1 MSRRYARTVSRGYA
15 RTVSRRYIVIGAGA
29 VGATVAVE
37 LRLAGIDV
45 VVVARGANLA
55 ALRAGGLRYI
65 RPPATPGGEPDE
77 RRIPLDVVGG
87 PDEVDLRGDDV
98 LVLATKSQ
106 DSEALLAQWAWR
118 PVDVDGTRRTAAEA
132 LPVVL
137 LQNGIEN
144 ARTALRRFATVIDA
158 VVLSPSSHVR
168 PGEVVSPAAP
178 LAAAFYLGRAPRGA
192 VDDPTA
198 EAVAAD
204 LRRASF
210 AVAVVADIDRRKAGK
225 LLGNL
230 AYNLDAIYAPSELR
244 DAAAAVLVEEARR
257 QGAEVRFDD
266 GDVESLSLPVDAD
279 ALAILI
285 RNLLENALEHGTGP
299 VRVVISLAGDGGG
312 AALMIE
318 NPTAQTAFVE
328 APFAK
333 GPGSRGLG
341 LGLSIVAALAAAMGA
356 SVDKTIRAGRA
367 RVVVRF

>member
-1 MSRRYARTVSRGYA
+1 MSTKAGAVAGRNIVELTGLSIAYTRRGGRLRRWRTISAVEDVDFTIAPGQTVAVVGESGSGKTIAMGLGKPTSGRIHLDEQDITSAGWSQLRPLRRRFQFVHQNPFSSLDPRSTVGESIAEPLVSFRVGDRASRAARA
-15 RTVSRRYIVIGAGA
+15 RELLDQLAHEVAVLRAGRIVENGPAADVLTAPTQDHTRELLGAIPGQRFAAAPAAAPRKGRTMSRRYIVIGAGA

-118 PVDVDGTRRTAAEA
+118 PVDADADGTRRTAAEA

-158 VVLSPSSHVR
+158 VVL
-168 PGEVVSPAAP
+168 
-178 LAAAFYLGRAPRGA
+178 
-192 VDDPTA
+192 
-198 EAVAAD
+198 
-204 LRRASF
+204 
-210 AVAVVADIDRRKAGK
+210 
-225 LLGNL
+225 
-230 AYNLDAIYAPSELR
+230 
-244 DAAAAVLVEEARR
+244 
-257 QGAEVRFDD
+257 
-266 GDVESLSLPVDAD
+266 
-279 ALAILI
+279 
-285 RNLLENALEHGTGP
+285 
-299 VRVVISLAGDGGG
+299 
-312 AALMIE
+312 
-318 NPTAQTAFVE
+318 
-328 APFAK
+328 
-333 GPGSRGLG
+333 
-341 LGLSIVAALAAAMGA
+341 
-356 SVDKTIRAGRA
+356 
-367 RVVVRF
+367 